1 MVGGTVTDTRPG
13 EGLRERH
20 RRLTAA
26 EIEEAALRMFAE
38 RGFDAVPVDD
48 IAIAAG
54 ISRRT
59 FFRYFSSKEDVLFH
73 ENTQRQVELAEALS
87 ARPAGEPVLTAL
99 RHAILSMVSDFEQE
113 RERLL
118 RRLRIIYGS
127 PALQA
132 GALGRQQSWEQ
143 AVSELVAQ
151 RLGVDPVVDLRPGV
165 VASTT
170 LAAVRVAIGMWLA
183 GEGRANLPALV
194 AEALDLLDGGLQQLE
209 GQRRVPGAGRGETRP
224 QPASHE
230 ENAEIVL
237 G

>member
-1 MVGGTVTDTRPG
+1 MVSGTVTDTRPG

-26 EIEEAALRMFAE
+26 EIEEAALRLFAE
-38 RGFDAVPVDD
+38 RGFDAVPVDE
-48 IAIAAG
+48 IAVAAG

-73 ENTQRQVELAEALS
+73 ENAQRLAELGEALS
-87 ARPAGEPVLTAL
+87 ARPAGEPALSAL
-99 RHAILSMVSDFEQE
+99 RHAFRSMVSDFEQE
-113 RERLL
+113 RERWL
-118 RRLRIIYGS
+118 RRLRIIYDS

-132 GALGRQQSWEQ
+132 GALGRQQAWEE

-151 RLGVDPVVDLRPGV
+151 RLGVDPAIDLRPAV
-165 VASTT
+165 MASTT
-170 LAAVRVAIGMWLA
+170 LAAMRVAIGMWLA

-209 GQRRVPGAGRGETRP
+209 GQRRVPGAGRVETRP

-230 ENAEIVL
+230 L
-237 G
+237 RLP